1 MTHAV
6 VWIDHKEA
14 RIFHVH
20 PEAADESR
28 VLSPQHHICTAI
40 RKAVENRGRTRMMRG
55 ISLTTSHEDWMGWTR
70 SSLSGPLQRHT
81 SSSSLCTRITAP
93 SYPRS

>member
-6 VWIDHKEA
+6 VWIDHTQA

-28 VLSPQHHICTAI
+28 IVSPQHIFIAI
-40 RKAVENRGRTRMMRG
+40 RKAVGSRESTRMMRG
-55 ISLTTSHEDWMGWTR
+55 ISLTTSHEDSMGWTR
-70 SSLSGPLQRHT
+70 SSLSGPLQRST
-81 SSSSLCTRITAP
+81 NSSRSCTIITDTL
-93 SYPRS
+93 YLKL

>member
-6 VWIDHKEA
+6 VWIDHTEA

-28 VLSPQHHICTAI
+28 ILSPQHPMFTAI
-40 RKAVENRGRTRMMRG
+40 RKAVGSRESTRMMRG
-55 ISLTTSHEDWMGWTR
+55 ISLTTSHEDSMGWTR
-70 SSLSGPLQRHT
+70 SSLSGPLQRST
-81 SSSSLCTRITAP
+81 NSSSSCTRITDP
-93 SYPRS
+93 LCPRS